1 MGCGASS
8 LPAQA
13 QKKYKDEGNS
23 KSYRQKERSPTDNSA
38 VSLALNAAGSVYAAR
53 PEEKKPT
60 VSPRSYAD
68 SNRLEQSQTNRLEH
82 TWPVS
87 GGPVA
92 KSPVHVR
99 GASFRP
105 KLDQDTS
112 TSSTDVPEGPATP
125 AWGGVSR
132 GTMDAAALHGFPRPP
147 PVDDARLR
155 SHERFENTW
164 SPTLASAVKNTYR
177 DRSQSN
183 TPRSARSGHS
193 GHSLAGT
200 PRDVPTAATKEGP
213 AFPGTP
219 SPAPVWP

>member
-13 QKKYKDEGNS
+13 HEKYKDEGNP
-23 KSYRQKERSPTDNSA
+23 KSYRQKEKPPTDNSA
-38 VSLALNAAGSVYAAR
+38 VSIALNAAGSVYAAR

-60 VSPRSYAD
+60 VSPRQYGVD
-68 SNRLEQSQTNRLEH
+68 SNFLEQSQTSRLGQ

-105 KLDQDTS
+105 KLDADTS
-112 TSSTDVPEGPATP
+112 TASTDVPEGPATP

-147 PVDDARLR
+147 AVDDARLR

-177 DRSQSN
+177 DRSLSG
-183 TPRSARSGHS
+183 TPRSAYSGHS
-193 GHSLAGT
+193 GQGLIGT
-200 PRDVPTAATKEGP
+200 PRDVPTAATAEGP
-213 AFPGTP
+213 AFP
-219 SPAPVWP
+219 